1 MGLKLKNRSFNT
13 AKGELVGFDDIPADK
28 RSNMLNFTHNVVSAV
43 LKKDEVIAKGKGSNG
58 EYYYIPAQF
67 LQEAITALQS

>member
-13 AKGELVGFDDIPADK
+13 AKGTLVNFDNVPEDK
-28 RSNMLNFTHNVVSAV
+28 RSNMLNFSHNIVSAV
-43 LKKDEVIAKGKGSNG
+43 LGKDDVIAKGKGPNG